1 MKILKR
7 LIYTINVRQ
16 LTPKYLHQSGKIPK
30 IGLYLKNKKNW
41 SFVHA

>member
-16 LTPKYLHQSGKIPK
+16 LTPKYLYQSGKIPK